1 MYNLAQKTIDS
12 IQKQGHTIYKQEIL
26 ESITSKSLI
35 WKDDNLERYCLIK
48 IYFKTTNKHSILLSF
63 FLFKAVEMSKLPTF
77 LNM

>member
-35 WKDDNLERYCLIK
+35 WKDDITPMNEPKSKAYNLHFFCIDYERER
-48 IYFKTTNKHSILLSF
+48 T
-63 FLFKAVEMSKLPTF
+63 ED
-77 LNM
+77 